1 MNSTTAPQLV
11 RLVALLCI
19 CLFPS
24 LSAAQIPEFGA
35 FFVFG
40 DSLADNGNIWIQTAA
55 SGMDPAVPPSKTPHR
70 TYFDK
75 RFSNG
80 YVGFEYLW
88 QRLTGH
94 EPGSARGL
102 KPFLAAPFNQKLD
115 AIDFAFGGT
124 GTPYL
129 DRTPGGFWAPGLKG
143 QVELF
148 RLALRGRKPPARS
161 LFAITA
167 GANDYRND
175 PFNTPM
181 DPADVIDNIEDAIVS
196 LYRLGARDIVVL
208 NLPDL
213 GKIPGN
219 GGDPNAT
226 LISQVHNGLLESAIA
241 SLQSRFPS
249 LHLIHVKLD
258 PLFDEL
264 RTTMEPTVPMIEA
277 FSPTTP
283 GMSACLF
290 LDPATC
296 MDMPALVFNQNTTF
310 GFLFWD
316 IVHPT
321 TEAHRYLGDYMF
333 DQLAAEYDESE

>member
-1 MNSTTAPQLV
+1 MTSTTAPQLV
-11 RLVALLCI
+11 RLVALLSI
-19 CLFPS
+19 LLFPS
-24 LSAAQIPEFGA
+24 LSAAQIPDFGA

-40 DSLADNGNIWIQTAA
+40 DSLADNGNIWIQTKV
-55 SGMDPAVPPSKTPHR
+55 SGMNPAVPPSKTPHR
-70 TYFDK
+70 TYFDG

-88 QRLTGH
+88 QRLSGH
-94 EPGSARGL
+94 APGSAQGL
-102 KPFLAAPFNQKLD
+102 KPFLAMPLSSKLG

-161 LFAITA
+161 LFAITT
-167 GANDYRND
+167 GPNDYRND
-175 PFNTPM
+175 PYNVPM
-181 DPADVIDNIEDAIVS
+181 DPADVVDNIEDAIVT

-208 NLPDL
+208 NVPDL

-249 LHLIHVKLD
+249 LHLIQVKLD
-258 PLFDEL
+258 PLFDDL
-264 RTTMEPTVPMIEA
+264 RTRMEPRIPAIEGFA
-277 FSPTTP
+277 L
-283 GMSACLF
+283 GKSACLF
-290 LDPATC
+290 LGPATC
-296 MDMPALVFNQNTTF
+296 VDMPAFAFNANL
-310 GFLFWD
+310 GVLFWD
-316 IVHPT
+316 VVHPT
-321 TEAHRYLGDYMF
+321 TEAHRHLGDYMF
-333 DQLAAEYDESE
+333 DQLAAEYGESE